1 MKWSKVLPE
10 FTSKIN
16 LTSLWM

>member
-1 MKWSKVLPE
+1 LRE

-16 LTSLWM
+16 LTSLWI